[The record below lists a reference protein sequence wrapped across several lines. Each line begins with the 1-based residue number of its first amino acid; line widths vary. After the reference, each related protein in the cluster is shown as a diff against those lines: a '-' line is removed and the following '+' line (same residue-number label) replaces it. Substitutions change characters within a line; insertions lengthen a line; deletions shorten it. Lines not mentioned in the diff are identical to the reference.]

1 MKKLAAALVLAA
13 AGAVFADTTPIMVS
27 LVTPVQAPTSDYDVA
42 GVRLSLV
49 FGECRDFKGLDL
61 GIANRSTGDFTGVGI
76 GGANIA
82 DGILYGG
89 HLGLVNWNGN
99 KSREWATVSKGGQI
113 GLVNYAD
120 SFCGLQDGVINVT
133 DGLFTGLQSALL
145 NVTDDLYGCQCGFYV
160 FLGANIA
167 NGSVRG
173 CQLGL
178 VNYAEEMEKGLQVG
192 IINIISRGG
201 WAPVLP
207 FVNGRF

>member
-1 MKKLAAALVLAA
+1 MKKSVATLVLLA
-13 AGAVFADTTPIMVS
+13 AGAVFANTTPVMVS
-27 LVTPVQAPTSDYDVA
+27 LVTPVQAPASDYDVT
-42 GVRLSLV
+42 GLRLSLV
-49 FGECRDFKGLDL
+49 FGDCRNFKGLDL
-61 GIANRSTGDFTGVGI
+61 GIANRAGGEFFGVGI

-82 DGILYGG
+82 EGLFYGG
-89 HLGLVNWNGN
+89 QVGLVNWNGN
-99 KSREWATVSKGGQI
+99 GSRDWATVTKGGQI
-113 GLVNYAD
+113 GLVNYAN
-120 SFCGLQDGVINVT
+120 SFCGLQDGVIDYS
-133 DGLFTGLQSALL
+133 DGLFTGLQSGLVNIAQ
-145 NVTDDLYGCQCGFYV
+145 DLCGCQCGFYV

-192 IINIISRGG
+192 LLNIISRGG

>member
-1 MKKLAAALVLAA
+1 MKKLAAALVLVA
-13 AGAVFADTTPIMVS
+13 AGAVFAETTPVMVS
-27 LVTPVQAPTSDYDVA
+27 LVTPVQAPSSDYDVS

-49 FGECRDFKGLDL
+49 YGQSCGFTGLDL
-61 GIANRSTGDFTGVGI
+61 GIANRATEDFTGIGI

-82 DGILYGG
+82 DGYFCGG
-89 HLGLVNWNGN
+89 HIGLVNWNGN
-99 KSREWATVSKGGQI
+99 ESRDWDKVSKGAQI

-120 SFCGLQDGVINVT
+120 SFCGLQNGVINYAE
-133 DGLFTGLQSALL
+133 GRFTGLQGSLL

-160 FLGANIA
+160 FLAANIA
-167 NGSVRG
+167 NGKVRG

-178 VNYAEEMEKGLQVG
+178 VNYAEEMDKGIQIG
-192 IINIISRGG
+192 ILNIISRGG